1 MRIRTADPLLA
12 KQMLYQLSYAPD
24 RLLPRLYCRGTHGKS
39 GKIEKTK
46 LCAAGAAIVMMVRVS
61 TEGIAAI
68 HNSSLEL
75 EVALGFRL
83 RHAPLLLIPGL
94 PGALGVDL
102 SAFTSPKR
110 SNLM

>member
-24 RLLPRLYCRGTHGKS
+24 RLLPRLYCRGSHGKS

-46 LCAAGAAIVMMVRVS
+46 LCVAGAAIVMMVRVS

-68 HNSSLEL
+68 HNSSFEL
-75 EVALGFRL
+75 EVTSGFHLQYLRL
-83 RHAPLLLIPGL
+83 CLMFRFDPVLIPRDGEKL
-94 PGALGVDL
+94 
-102 SAFTSPKR
+102 
-110 SNLM
+110 

>member
-1 MRIRTADPLLA
+1 
-12 KQMLYQLSYAPD
+12 
-24 RLLPRLYCRGTHGKS
+24 
-39 GKIEKTK
+39 
-46 LCAAGAAIVMMVRVS
+46 MMVRVS

-68 HNSSLEL
+68 HNSSFEL

-102 SAFTSPKR
+102 SALTFSNVPKNLSASPGRK
-110 SNLM
+110 SDPM